1 MIFTG
6 TFYLINIPFIFTAFT
21 GTPDTTR
28 PVVICPASRTV
39 TSSAALTPV
48 IYTQLATAT
57 DNSGATPTITYSP
70 VSGSNFAQGQTTV
83 TVTATDPSNN
93 QTICTF
99 TITVSPS
106 KI

>member
-1 MIFTG
+1 M
-6 TFYLINIPFIFTAFT
+6 LIPNLCNIPFIFTAFT
-21 GTPDTTR
+21 GGDTTN
-28 PVVICPASRTV
+28 PVVVCPSDRTV
-39 TSSAALTPV
+39 SSTVPLSV

-70 VSGSNFAQGQTTV
+70 VSGSTFGLGQTTV

-93 QTICTF
+93 RMQCTF
-99 TITVSPS
+99 RITVSGG